1 MSDLFRK
8 EVLQAR
14 RAQWLGTVSL
24 AQSLRMWWLVA
35 FAVAAAS
42 SIVLFLVFGD
52 YTRRT
57 RVIGQLVPNSG
68 LLTLTAPIAGVVGSV
83 SVQEGDAVVRGSNL
97 ALIQVP
103 AASSRTANLTDALGG
118 RITERADAV
127 EHSYAAQ
134 SDQLTAREQ
143 GLRAQIVAARAESQA
158 LHSEQL
164 TRDAQVALGT
174 ESLKRVRQLREK
186 QFVTA
191 AQVQQ
196 QETQWLEQKAAVQV
210 LQRARATL
218 ARQTATLQQELA
230 ELPAQREVL
239 ASAQRRDRAILT
251 QEGLET
257 EARGDAVVRAPLDG
271 RVTALLGL
279 TGQNVQRGQALLTL
293 LPAAS
298 ALEAHLL
305 VPSRA
310 IGFIAPGDHVLLRYQ
325 AFPYQKFGQGK
336 GQVLRVSRSALSQ
349 GETAAL
355 AVSAASAEPLYRVVV
370 TLDQQTVRAFG
381 NDEALKPG
389 MLLEADVLGESRK
402 LWEWVLEPLFT
413 VSGRV

>member
-1 MSDLFRK
+1 MSDLFRE
-8 EVLQAR
+8 EVLEAR
-14 RAQWLGTVSL
+14 RVQWLGTVSL
-24 AQSLRMWWLVA
+24 AQSLRLWWLAA
-35 FAVAAAS
+35 FAVIAAGLLL
-42 SIVLFLVFGD
+42 VFLIFGD

-57 RVIGQLVPNSG
+57 RVVGQLVPNAG
-68 LLTLTAPIAGVVGSV
+68 LLTLTAPTAGVVGSV

-97 ALIQVP
+97 ALIRMP
-103 AASSRTANLTDALGG
+103 AASSRTANLTDALSG
-118 RITERADAV
+118 RIIERADAV
-127 EHSYAAQ
+127 EDSYAAQ
-134 SDQLTAREQ
+134 AEQLEAREK
-143 GLRAQIVAARAESQA
+143 GLRAQIVAAREESQA
-158 LHSEQL
+158 LHSEQR
-164 TRDAQVALGT
+164 TRDAQVVLGS
-174 ESLKRVRQLREK
+174 ESLQRLRQLREQ

-196 QETQWLEQKAAVQV
+196 QETQWLEQQAAVQV
-210 LQRARATL
+210 LQRSRAAL
-218 ARQTATLQQELA
+218 ARQIATLEQELA
-230 ELPAQREVL
+230 ELPAQRAGL
-239 ASAQRRDRAILT
+239 ASAQRRDQAALN

-257 EARGDAVVRAPLDG
+257 EARGDAVVTAPMDG

-279 TGQNVQRGQALLTL
+279 PGQNVLPGQALLTL

-310 IGFIAPGDHVLLRYQ
+310 IGFIAPGDPVLLRYQ

-349 GETAAL
+349 GEMAAL
-355 AVSAASAEPLYRVVV
+355 AVGAAGAEPLYRVVV
-370 TLDQQTVRAFG
+370 ALDQQTVRAFG

-389 MLLEADVLGESRK
+389 MLLEADVLGERRK